1 MIFKKEITEIKKE
14 GKKENKKRV
23 KKGKGETM
31 KKKQTK
37 CICLEHTE
45 RARDLSITTNPP
57 TDNPIGSPR
66 RCIRNC
72 NS

>member
-1 MIFKKEITEIKKE
+1 MKRYNERKKGRGLER
-14 GKKENKKRV
+14 ENAK
-23 KKGKGETM
+23 KKGKKRKTR
-31 KKKQTK
+31 KKK
-37 CICLEHTE
+37 CRWSLHTE
-45 RARDLSITTNPP
+45 RARDLFITTNPP